1 MWLDHNQRYQKRHQW
16 KGNKMNLELIRDF
29 KIELTGEVKIN
40 TAVVVSLKANITA
53 TASQVTQYITNNKL
67 YSENLTEVRE
77 QILAFNTEVYNI
89 ENKLKTDD
97 INEILD
103 GYFNPSESAA
113 PEVVEPEI
121 DDIESPDTEEMD
133 EIESPD
139 TEETDEIETSETEE
153 IILDEER
160 DESVEEEVSDEIKET
175 ELPIDDSTAEDA
187 GAEVI
192 ETPETI
198 GDEPIMDDEE
208 VLVEEPEGDEEE
220 DGVSI

>member
-1 MWLDHNQRYQKRHQW
+1 
-16 KGNKMNLELIRDF
+16 MNLDLIRDF

-89 ENKLKTDD
+89 ENKLKSDD
-97 INEILD
+97 INEVLD

-121 DDIESPDTEEMD
+121 DGIESPDTEEMD

-192 ETPETI
+192 ETPETT
-198 GDEPIMDDEE
+198 GDESIMDDEE
-208 VLVEEPEGDEEE
+208 VLVEEMEGDEVE
-220 DGVSI
+220 DGISI